1 MISLTLTG
9 LAEMAQRLER
19 LGPQILPAVAAAME
33 EEGNRIMLESQQLVP
48 IETGRLL
55 LTSQV
60 SAPMTQGA
68 VVTVELSYGR
78 DGPLG
83 PAPYAAVVE
92 FEPRNHPHGGQAHFL
107 QQPLFAAE
115 NAFAQHIA
123 GAVRASL
130 GR

>member
-9 LAEMAQRLER
+9 LVEMAQRLER
-19 LGPQILPAVAAAME
+19 LGPQILPVVAAALE
-33 EEGNRIMLESQQLVP
+33 HEGNRIMLESQQLVP

-83 PAPYAAVVE
+83 PAPYAALVE
-92 FEPRNHPHGGQAHFL
+92 FDVSMNHPHGGQAHFL

-115 NAFAQHIA
+115 NVFVQHIA
-123 GAVRASL
+123 EALR
-130 GR
+130 RH